1 MKFLKNLLLSF
12 VFAGV
17 MALGTTSANAAC
29 KVQLGDLTGT
39 VLTYT
44 LLLSV
49 LFLKKDMVA
58 K

>member
-29 KVQLGDLTGT
+29 KVHLGDFDWDSANVHTAIVG
-39 VLTYT
+39 
-44 LLLSV
+44 
-49 LFLKKDMVA
+49 FIIEKG
-58 K
+58 